1 MSEEQVVSGK
11 LRRTAAEIG
20 QIVSEF
26 QSSGM
31 SRSKFCRVRGLTFGV
46 LNRYLERMRAA
57 ANSSATGDGLVAVE
71 WGGKKASAERA
82 RGCGLSVVLGSGREI
97 AVNTGF
103 DAATLQ
109 RLVEVLETM

>member
-1 MSEEQVVSGK
+1 MSEEQVVAQK
-11 LRRTAAEIG
+11 LRRTAAEIE

-31 SRSKFCRVRGLTFGV
+31 SRSQFCRVRGLTFGV
-46 LNRYLERMRAA
+46 LNRYLERIRAA
-57 ANSSATGDGLVAVE
+57 ASGSENGDGLVAVE
-71 WGGKKASAERA
+71 WSGKKPSAERA
-82 RGCGLSVVLGSGREI
+82 SSCGLSVVLRSGREI

-103 DAATLQ
+103 DGATLQ